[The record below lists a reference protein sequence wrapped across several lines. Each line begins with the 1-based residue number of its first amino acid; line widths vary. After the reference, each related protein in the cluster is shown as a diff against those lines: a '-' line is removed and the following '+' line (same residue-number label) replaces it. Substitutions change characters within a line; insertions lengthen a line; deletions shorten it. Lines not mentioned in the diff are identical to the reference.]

1 MMPLSCAHC
10 GGELRPTAITA
21 AGATYACPCGRTTW
35 TKLVEGKITYTD
47 AEGKAFD
54 PQPVREEL

>member
-1 MMPLSCAHC
+1 MQLSCAHC

-35 TKLVEGKITYTD
+35 TQL
-47 AEGKAFD
+47 AEGKLDVA
-54 PQPVREEL
+54 PKEKP